1 MRVRQKQRVFH
12 AIVMVVFLA
21 EVLFLGV
28 PSRSWAAE
36 RTETTAWSDDKEK
49 TQKNTGAGE
58 AELSESIDFS
68 EIQDYLNGKE
78 MEEMGSFQDVM
89 KELLAG
95 ELDQVVLRFF
105 RIIKQNLFAEL
116 GQSTAMMGQMI
127 AMGIFGAVFT
137 SFSSVFQGG
146 EISETG
152 FFVIYMMMFAFLAAS
167 FFQSIVIAQGVVDQV
182 LQFMKVL
189 MPAYFMAVALSGGTV
204 SSLVMYEFTMGSIG
218 MAQWIIGAG
227 LIPLVRIYMMLIFAR
242 HISKE
247 DFLSKLTELLEQVI
261 GWTLKTLVG
270 VILGFQLIQNM
281 VLPYVDSVKNS
292 SVEKLMGMI
301 PGIGQGA
308 AAVTNMLLG
317 SGILIKNTM
326 GMAAVLFLL
335 VMAAIPVI
343 KLLILMFL
351 YQGTAV
357 ILEPICDKRLVACI
371 SGAAKGHQ
379 MLLRLTAAVI
389 LLFVLTI
396 ALLCVG
402 TNVSYYA

>member
-1 MRVRQKQRVFH
+1 MRWLWH
-12 AIVMVVFLA
+12 GLMAIAVLCFLMMSPENVQA
-21 EVLFLGV
+21 LEFPEG
-28 PSRSWAAE
+28 
-36 RTETTAWSDDKEK
+36 T
-49 TQKNTGAGE
+49 AGE
-58 AELSESIDFS
+58 IDFS
-68 EIQDYLNGKE
+68 GIQDYLDGQE
-78 MEEMGSFQDVM
+78 VEEMGSVQEIM

-95 ELDQVVLRFF
+95 ELDQVILRFF
-105 RIIKQNLFAEL
+105 RILKQKLFSEI
-116 GQSTAMMGQMI
+116 GQSTVMMGQMI

-167 FFQSIVIAQGVVDQV
+167 FFQSIVIAKDVVDQI

-204 SSLVMYEFTMGSIG
+204 SSLVMYEFTMGSISL
-218 MAQWIIGAG
+218 AQWVIGAG
-227 LIPLVRIYMMLIFAR
+227 LIPLARVYMMLTFAR

-247 DFLSKLTELLEQVI
+247 DLLSKLTELLEQI
-261 GWTLKTLVG
+261 INWSLKTLVG
-270 VILGFQLIQNM
+270 IILGFQVIQNM
-281 VLPYVDSVKNS
+281 VLPYVDSLKNS
-292 SVEKLMGMI
+292 SAEKLIGMI

-308 AAVTNMLLG
+308 SVVTNMLLG

-326 GMAAVLFLL
+326 GMAAVILLL
-335 VMAAIPVI
+335 VMVSVPVI
-343 KLLILMFL
+343 KLVILMLL
-351 YQGTAV
+351 YQGVAV
-357 ILEPICDKRLVACI
+357 VLEPVCDKRLVACI

-379 MLLRLTAAVI
+379 MLLRMTAAAI